1 MARQY
6 SRELWARVKGLFIS
20 GCSVR
25 DIARQCG
32 IPAGSVAARCARER
46 WANERN
52 GVIETKDKI
61 DANGHDSHS
70 EAVAAVV
77 LENKIATLIAESRSA
92 RLLAEKALAAVEHLS
107 INGFEEIREAQGFR
121 QNLWPAVA
129 PQSSEPI
136 ENKTT
141 LILHFAHEWD
151 KIAEGREPALRLTLD
166 GKPTAPEDPP
176 GGTPPEKPKEP

>member
-61 DANGHDSHS
+61 VTEHDSHS
-70 EAVAAVV
+70 EAIAAVV

-92 RLLAEKALAAVEHLS
+92 RLLAEKALAAVQNLS
-107 INGFEEIREAQGFR
+107 ISGFDEIKEAQAFR

-129 PQSSEPI
+129 PQSSQPPEQKPVLVLHYHHERPEVERKGDVVI
-136 ENKTT
+136 E
-141 LILHFAHEWD
+141 
-151 KIAEGREPALRLTLD
+151 LD
-166 GKPTAPEDPP
+166 GKPAAPKDSLPDTV
-176 GGTPPEKPKEP
+176 TPSEKPKDL

>member
-20 GCSVR
+20 GCSLR
-25 DIARQCG
+25 DIAKECG
-32 IPAGSVAARCARER
+32 IPAGSVAARCAREK

-61 DANGHDSHS
+61 VTGHDSHS

-107 INGFEEIREAQGFR
+107 INGFEEIREAQEFR

-129 PQSSEPI
+129 PQSSQPVGEIQP
-136 ENKTT
+136 KLT
-141 LILHFAHEWD
+141 LYFAHEQ
-151 KIAEGREPALRLTLD
+151 IPEGREPQLRLTLD
-166 GKPTAPEDPP
+166 GKPAAPQDPP
-176 GGTPPEKPKEP
+176 GDTPSEKPKD

>member
-6 SRELWARVKGLFIS
+6 SRELWACVKGLFIS

-61 DANGHDSHS
+61 VTGHYSHS

-77 LENKIATLIAESRSA
+77 LENKTATLVAKSRSA
-92 RLLAEKALAAVEHLS
+92 RLLAEKALAAVEKLS
-107 INGFEEIREAQGFR
+107 INGFGEIRQAQEFR

-129 PQSSEPI
+129 SQSSQPI
-136 ENKTT
+136 ENKPV
-141 LILHFAHEWD
+141 LILHCGHQRPQVT
-151 KIAEGREPALRLTLD
+151 EGKEPPLTISLE
-166 GKPTAPEDPP
+166 KPQ
-176 GGTPPEKPKEP
+176 EKPKRRTE